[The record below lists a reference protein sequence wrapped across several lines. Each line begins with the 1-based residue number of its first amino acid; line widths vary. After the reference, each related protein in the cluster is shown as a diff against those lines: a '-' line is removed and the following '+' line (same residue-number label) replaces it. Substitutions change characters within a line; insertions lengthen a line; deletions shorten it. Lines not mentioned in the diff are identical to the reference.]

1 MIAGIGN
8 GLSFRLKISLV
19 RARCMELCM
28 FARLGYNAIRLMA
41 VLSRQ
46 FTVPLQY
53 LFRGVNLLTVSGAMG
68 GDLRG
73 ARAFSSN
80 LLQVFLDLFSPW
92 TRCIEIFLR
101 VALDFRLS
109 VLAAFDFIAQP
120 LQAHG
125 KLGTI
130 HAGRILLRLE
140 KASLLKRPRL
150 AVLALGQIENDGMRM
165 KLWCGIPIHR
175 AGSIVLEGGGDELG
189 RRLRRVNIADTRL
202 RIPLQFAK
210 RYTDAL
216 TVRLAHPLIA
226 AHKRA
231 QRDGFRR
238 GECCIP
244 PGSMFDAGDFL
255 AVLVV
260 VGLCR
265 LVLDELRAA
274 CRMLSFA

>member
-1 MIAGIGN
+1 MGCN
-8 GLSFRLKISLV
+8 LC
-19 RARCMELCM
+19 RAR
-28 FARLGYNAIRLMA
+28 
-41 VLSRQ
+41 S
-46 FTVPLQY
+46 
-53 LFRGVNLLTVSGAMG
+53 
-68 GDLRG
+68 
-73 ARAFSSN
+73 FSPD
-80 LLQVFLDLFSPW
+80 LLQMILDLFSSR
-92 TRCIEIFLR
+92 TGCIQIFLR
-101 VALDFRLS
+101 VALDLGLTVF
-109 VLAAFDFIAQP
+109 AAVDLVAES
-120 LQAHG
+120 LQANR
-125 KLGTI
+125 KVRTI
-130 HAGRILLRLE
+130 NAGRILLRLE

-150 AVLALGQIENDGMRM
+150 AALALGQIENDGMRV

-175 AGSIVLEGGGDELG
+175 AGGIVLEGGSDELG
-189 RRLRRVNIADTRL
+189 RRLRRVDIADTRL

-226 AHKRA
+226 AHKRG